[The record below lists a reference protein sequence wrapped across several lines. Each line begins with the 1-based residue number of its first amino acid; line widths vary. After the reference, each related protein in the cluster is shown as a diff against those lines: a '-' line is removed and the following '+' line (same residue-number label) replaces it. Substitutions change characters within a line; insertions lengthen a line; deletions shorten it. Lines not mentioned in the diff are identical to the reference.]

1 MANEH
6 MPSKGDVLES
16 LRKVI
21 DPEIGYNIVEVGLV
35 YRIDVTE
42 DAIEVDFT
50 LTSPGCPLADTIYQ
64 DITTSIREDHGI
76 DAVEANL
83 VWSPPWNPDFMS
95 EDVKLALGFPI

>member
-1 MANEH
+1 MAETN

-16 LRKVI
+16 LRKVV
-21 DPEIGYNIVEVGLV
+21 DPEIGFNIVDVGLV

-42 DAIEVDFT
+42 EGVEVDFT
-50 LTSPGCPLADTIYQ
+50 LTSPGCPLADTIYE
-64 DITTSIREDHGI
+64 DITTVISEDHQLRN
-76 DAVEANL
+76 VQANL

>member
-1 MANEH
+1 MAEGS

-16 LRKVI
+16 LKRVV
-21 DPEIGYNIVEVGLV
+21 DPEIGFNIVDVGLV

-42 DAIEVDFT
+42 GGIEVDFT
-50 LTSPGCPLADTIYQ
+50 LTSPGCPLADSIYQ
-64 DITTSIREDHGI
+64 DITTVIRENHEVDE
-76 DAVEANL
+76 VQANL